1 MAEDE
6 TSEAPAGKAKGGIM
20 PTVLA
25 VGVLTVL
32 AGGAGALTGTLLA
45 SEEAAPV
52 AEAPAA
58 AAPAAPKPEGGAQ
71 AEHGGAAPA
80 GEHAAAEG
88 EADEPVPD
96 KLVVMKPIVTNLAA
110 PANMIVRLES
120 SLVISGASEEDTELL
135 LARIE
140 ADTTTFLRTVQ
151 LPQLEGARGIT
162 HLREDLVE
170 RARMRSPHVSDVLIQ
185 SLVAE

>member
-1 MAEDE
+1 MAEDD
-6 TSEAPAGKAKGGIM
+6 TSDAQPKAKGGIM

-45 SEEAAPV
+45 SDEAAAV

-58 AAPAAPKPEGGAQ
+58 AAPTAPAPAKPDAAAAGEAGHAAPKD
-71 AEHGGAAPA
+71 
-80 GEHAAAEG
+80 GEAAEA
-88 EADEPVPD
+88 ETPPPD
-96 KLVVMKPIVTNLAA
+96 RLVAMKPIVTNLAA
-110 PANMIVRLES
+110 PANTIVRLES
-120 SLVISGASEEDTELL
+120 SLVISGDAEENTELL

-140 ADTTTFLRTVQ
+140 ADTATFLRTVQ

-170 RARMRSPHVSDVLIQ
+170 RARMRSPHVSDILIQ